1 MTTMASLKTRLPL
14 IQAAATLATVERR
27 DGEGRVRTVRVPGHE
42 GLNLV
47 ILSRDGVTLIGE
59 CQRDTGVGLVPC
71 PGYNY
76 GRVCYHLMAGAMVAV
91 EKGGYRVIGWSA
103 TEREAQRLLN
113 LKQFKNCHIGRLV
126 PKGGSDVVYF
136 LWR

>member
-1 MTTMASLKTRLPL
+1 MTTATSLKTRLPL

-27 DGEGRVRTVRVPGHE
+27 DGEGRVKTVRVPGHE

-47 ILSRDGVTLIGE
+47 ILSRDGVTMIGE

-71 PGYNY
+71 PGYQY
-76 GRVCYHLMAGAMVAV
+76 GRVCYHLMAGVTVAV
-91 EKGGYRVIGWSA
+91 EKGGYRVVGWAAS
-103 TEREAQRLLN
+103 EREARRLLN
-113 LKQFKNCHIGRLV
+113 LKQIKNCHLGRLV
-126 PKGGSDVVYF
+126 PKGSSDVVYF